1 MFKIKFYEKYYLN
14 KQLNRLNKDKIK
26 EWYELS
32 EIFKGK
38 KDIDSIILGSSH
50 GVYGLISSVIFD
62 NEKSINL
69 CTDSQDLYRS
79 YKILKLCMTN
89 YNIKNVIIT
98 YSLFSNSFM
107 LDLVKSERDK
117 CYLNEIFFNIE
128 SRYEES
134 RYDKKHKKLIELY
147 IKYYL
152 NNKYFDREYRDNSGD
167 KIGQRI
173 FFSDDVSTET
183 RVYGHIKH
191 NKRNNNENMWLEKV
205 ADICIQKA
213 ININIVI
220 MPVRYDYRQETF
232 KYGTYSELF
241 NNVLQICRTK
251 NVNLIS
257 YFEEQ
262 MEDKCFGDFDHLT
275 YDGAFLISNKLKKD
289 IRDGKND

>member
-1 MFKIKFYEKYYLN
+1 MMLKKLYETYYLN
-14 KQLNRLNKDKIK
+14 KRIDRINQNTVK

-32 EIFKGK
+32 ETLKDK
-38 KDIDSIILGSSH
+38 KEINDIILGSSH
-50 GVYGLISSVIFD
+50 GAYGLISSVIFD

-89 YNIKNVIIT
+89 HNIKNVIIT
-98 YSLFSNSFM
+98 YSLFSNSYM

-117 CYLNEIFFNIE
+117 CYLNEIFFNIKN
-128 SRYEES
+128 RYEES
-134 RYDKKHKKLIELY
+134 RYDKKYKKLIELY

-152 NNKYFDREYRDNSGD
+152 NNKYFDREYRDNFGD
-167 KIGQRI
+167 KIGKRI

-191 NKRNNNENMWLEKV
+191 NKRNNNENIWLENIV
-205 ADICIQKA
+205 DICIQKA
-213 ININIVI
+213 ININIII
-220 MPVRYDYRQETF
+220 MPVRNDYRQEAF
-232 KYGTYSELF
+232 KYGTYNELF

-257 YFEEQ
+257 YFEEHI
-262 MEDKCFGDFDHLT
+262 EDKYFGDFDHLT
-275 YDGAFLISNKLKKD
+275 DNGAFIISNKLKKD
-289 IRDGKND
+289 IQDGK